1 MIALA
6 GIDVSAIGQGVHFNW
21 GAWRG
26 KIAFAGIK
34 ISEGT
39 GFADP
44 AARAN
49 IAGARSIGAVPMGY
63 HMLLNGTGSQGGPQ
77 QAEWFLHCA
86 EQAGLKPHDLIAVD
100 VEDYGLGDVD
110 RSNALDVEQSLIH
123 FDLVAGQFAGELRK
137 HFRNFNPVVY
147 TEMSIAPHLESMA
160 ACPLWL
166 ADLTVPLLAGIGP
179 WKLVSFWQTGQR
191 GVDTDVFN
199 GSAADLA
206 KLGFTK

>member
-1 MIALA
+1 MTTLN
-6 GIDVSAIGQGVHFNW
+6 GIDVSAAGQGANFPW
-21 GAWRG
+21 GQYHG
-26 KIAFAGIK
+26 KISFAFIK

-39 GFADP
+39 TFDDP
-44 AARAN
+44 DARAN
-49 IAGARSIGAVPMGY
+49 IAAARKLGLAVGGY
-63 HMLLNGTGSQGGPQ
+63 HMLLNGTGAQGGPQ

-86 EQAGLKPHDLIAVD
+86 EQAGLRPHDLIAVD

-110 RSNALDVEQSLIH
+110 RGNALDVEQSLIH

-137 HFRNFNPVVY
+137 HFPRFNPVVY
-147 TEMSIAPHLESMA
+147 TEISIAPHLESMA

-166 ADLTVPLLAGIGP
+166 ADLSVPLLTGIGP
-179 WKLVSFWQTGQR
+179 WNLVSFWQTGQR

-206 KLGFTK
+206 KLGFSK

>member
-6 GIDVSAIGQGVHFNW
+6 GIDVSAWQGDAFPW
-21 GAWRG
+21 AGYRG

-39 GFADP
+39 TFADP
-44 AARAN
+44 DAKRN

-63 HMLLNGTGSQGGPQ
+63 HMLLNGTGGQGGPQ
-77 QAEWFLHCA
+77 QAEWFLKCA
-86 EQAGLKPHDLIAVD
+86 EQAGLRPRDLIAVD

-123 FDLVAGQFAGELRK
+123 FDLVAGQFAAELRK
-137 HFRNFNPVVY
+137 HFRGFNPVVY
-147 TEMSIAPHLESMA
+147 TEISIAPHLESMA

-166 ADLTVPLLAGIGP
+166 ADLSVPLLTGIGP

-199 GSAADLA
+199 GDAAALA